1 MKRQQEKFTA
11 LYCRLS
17 QDDGREGESNSIVNQ
32 KEYLMKY
39 AKEHGFPN
47 PKFYVDDGYTGTNF
61 DRPSFKEM
69 SADIEKGL
77 VKTVI
82 VKDLSRFGRN
92 YIEVGSYSEI
102 IYPEAGVRFIA
113 IMDNVDTGSLES
125 NEFAAFTNLFNE
137 WYPKSTSKKVKE
149 VKKAKG
155 LAGEHLGAPPYGYLR
170 NPDDKTRW
178 LVDGE
183 AAAVVRRIFSLCMQG
198 KGVSAIA
205 TTLWKDRTL
214 TPSAYK
220 ASKGIGVAKVSED
233 PYCWETSAVA
243 AILENVAYIGITESF
258 KSTRLGFKSKKR
270 IPTAKDRRAYI
281 ENAHAPIIDRDIW
294 EKVQIIRENKR
305 RPNKSGITSMFSGLL
320 YCADCGAKLSLAT
333 ANGYAHFRCS
343 QYKRT
348 SRTQNCTQHYI
359 REDALNQLVLKQ
371 LQHFLSYYDENSGTY
386 SEIDVNEDGTYI
398 APRGQISTSDLS
410 LSFTYS
416 RSPAAK
422 NTKLSYIK
430 VTYNYNWL
438 NLPFFRWQD
447 PTSVSWDDSKFQMT
461 DNSFSKVDK
470 YDGYVIGPNGELL
483 GPYTN
488 QTHSS
493 ENGYANASNAGVSW
507 YADLKGYIGVQ
518 PTKLYGSGTF
528 KLAPKS
534 TTTSGSTTLY
544 GHYVHPKAELGLSV
558 NVSSYGSFSISG
570 GSNYD
575 ERGSQKTI
583 SW

>member
-333 ANGYAHFRCS
+333 ANGYAHCRCS

-371 LQHFLSYYDENSGTY
+371 LQHFLSYLQQFERVFIRRQIDTTLAERRYELSAKQKQIEKDEKRMDELDRLFRKIYEDNVSGKLND
-386 SEIDVNEDGTYI
+386 E
-398 APRGQISTSDLS
+398 R
-410 LSFTYS
+410 FC
-416 RSPAAK
+416 
-422 NTKLSYIK
+422 KLSDGYEAEQGQLKREIEALTAEVSQADME
-430 VTYNYNWL
+430 VTNVAKLIAVTKKYTRIDELTPEIL
-438 NLPFFRWQD
+438 NAF
-447 PTSVSWDDSKFQMT
+447 
-461 DNSFSKVDK
+461 VDK
-470 YDGYVIGPNGELL
+470 IVIHEREKKDGKRTQQIDIYYSYVGIVDIPTDEEMREMERE
-483 GPYTN
+483 YMQRTTR
-488 QTHSS
+488 QT
-493 ENGYANASNAGVSW
+493 A
-507 YADLKGYIGVQ
+507 
-518 PTKLYGSGTF
+518 
-528 KLAPKS
+528 
-534 TTTSGSTTLY
+534 
-544 GHYVHPKAELGLSV
+544 
-558 NVSSYGSFSISG
+558 
-570 GSNYD
+570 
-575 ERGSQKTI
+575 
-583 SW
+583 